1 MSQVLKEMPT
11 WAEDVD
17 ALGRPA
23 KYPWRDWLDGE
34 THLLIRTTDEYE
46 GDYQTESRFF
56 RHTVIRAAEKRNIEV
71 FVAVHSDFVA
81 LRVRVLVGSHE
92 HERPTRIRSF
102 FDQLKYLCTVK
113 LEACVLKPVGKHDQ
127 ELIFFRLVLLRTVR
141 HTTVGSLDEFA
152 QCIM

>member
-34 THLLIRTTDEYE
+34 THLLIRTTDKYE

-71 FVAVHSDFVA
+71 FVAVHSGRHYEDKRDRMIIKADWAAPAAELSARGYVTDD
-81 LRVRVLVGSHE
+81 VE
-92 HERPTRIRSF
+92 
-102 FDQLKYLCTVK
+102 
-113 LEACVLKPVGKHDQ
+113 PVG
-127 ELIFFRLVLLRTVR
+127 EIPRNRLYV
-141 HTTVGSLDEFA
+141 
-152 QCIM
+152 

>member
-17 ALGRPA
+17 SLGRPA

-34 THLLIRTTDEYE
+34 THLLVRTTDEYE

-71 FVAVHSDFVA
+71 FVAVHSGRHYEDKRDRMIIKAEHNFELVPTTSGPFDHID
-81 LRVRVLVGSHE
+81 RVLAESG
-92 HERPTRIRSF
+92 
-102 FDQLKYLCTVK
+102 L
-113 LEACVLKPVGKHDQ
+113 
-127 ELIFFRLVLLRTVR
+127 
-141 HTTVGSLDEFA
+141 
-152 QCIM
+152 

>member
-34 THLLIRTTDEYE
+34 THLLVRTTDEYE

-56 RHTVIRAAEKRNIEV
+56 RHTVIRAAEKRGLKV
-71 FVAVHSDFVA
+71 FVTVHAGRNYEDNRDRMLVKATGPNLVFGDDYSFAPKDMTQAEAV
-81 LRVRVLVGSHE
+81 GW
-92 HERPTRIRSF
+92 T
-102 FDQLKYLCTVK
+102 K
-113 LEACVLKPVGKHDQ
+113 
-127 ELIFFRLVLLRTVR
+127 
-141 HTTVGSLDEFA
+141 
-152 QCIM
+152 

>member
-56 RHTVIRAAEKRNIEV
+56 RHTVIRAAEKRNIDV
-71 FVAVHSDFVA
+71 FVAVHSGRNYEDKRDRMIIKANWTAPAGLDAEGFVGGFPEPSG
-81 LRVRVLVGSHE
+81 LPEVG
-92 HERPTRIRSF
+92 P
-102 FDQLKYLCTVK
+102 
-113 LEACVLKPVGKHDQ
+113 
-127 ELIFFRLVLLRTVR
+127 
-141 HTTVGSLDEFA
+141 LDLA
-152 QCIM
+152 RYV

>member
-34 THLLIRTTDEYE
+34 THLLVRTSDEYE

-56 RHTVIRAAEKRNIEV
+56 RHTVIRAAEKRNVNV
-71 FVAVHSDFVA
+71 FVAVHSGRHYEDHRDRMVIKAGGDSAGERKFLHPDAVNEFESGA
-81 LRVRVLVGSHE
+81 AIPDSLVFTADKDPIDRVLRDMS
-92 HERPTRIRSF
+92 
-102 FDQLKYLCTVK
+102 
-113 LEACVLKPVGKHDQ
+113 
-127 ELIFFRLVLLRTVR
+127 VR
-141 HTTVGSLDEFA
+141 
-152 QCIM
+152 

>member
-34 THLLIRTTDEYE
+34 THLLVRTTDEYE

-71 FVAVHSDFVA
+71 FVAVHSGRHYEDKRDRMIIKA
-81 LRVRVLVGSHE
+81 E
-92 HERPTRIRSF
+92 
-102 FDQLKYLCTVK
+102 
-113 LEACVLKPVGKHDQ
+113 DQ
-127 ELIFFRLVLLRTVR
+127 EAQRDFQVPIADHAPIDEIPRPAHITRAPVDL
-141 HTTVGSLDEFA
+141 TT
-152 QCIM
+152 I